1 MCSSDLRISKATRV
15 SAICSNRR
23 DQETRPV
30 VPKERG
36 LAVLLS
42 VELAATALHII
53 QTDRQE
59 KVLLPR
65 NSEQW
70 MR

>member
-1 MCSSDLRISKATRV
+1 MRSSDLRISKATRV

-23 DQETRPV
+23 DQEARPV